1 MDRGGTVMS
10 QRFSN
15 VKETTD
21 DTLKKMIR
29 MKNEAFRQREKTW
42 ITDDGKRYESLITL
56 VFRFIIAKIHEI

>member
-21 DTLKKMIR
+21 DTLKKDD
-29 MKNEAFRQREKTW
+29 KDEK
-42 ITDDGKRYESLITL
+42 
-56 VFRFIIAKIHEI
+56 

>member
-29 MKNEAFRQREKTW
+29 MKNEAFRQ
-42 ITDDGKRYESLITL
+42 
-56 VFRFIIAKIHEI
+56 